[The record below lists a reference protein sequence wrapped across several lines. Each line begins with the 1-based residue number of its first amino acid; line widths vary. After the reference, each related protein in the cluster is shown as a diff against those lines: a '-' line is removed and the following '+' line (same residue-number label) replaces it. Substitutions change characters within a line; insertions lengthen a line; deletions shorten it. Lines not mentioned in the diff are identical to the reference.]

1 MSDNK
6 TRVVKLTSSFDEL
19 CATVTEMASSRIHE
33 VIGIKG
39 SFHLALTGGVA
50 GGVVSEQL
58 ISRWNAEPKKV
69 LGLHIWWSDERF
81 VEVGSGERNA
91 QTLLTHLRSDSG
103 VHIHHVLASDSGVSL
118 EVAASRYAFDLAGI
132 TMDLTLLGVGADG
145 HVASLFPGATYLEK
159 VGEVIAVSNAP
170 KSPPMRVSFSME
182 KINESASVWLLAAG
196 FNKRDAVAKIL
207 VDDTSIP
214 ATLVQGQEETLL
226 FVDRDSFAN
235 E

>member
-6 TRVVKLTSSFDEL
+6 TRVVKMTSSFDEL

-33 VIGIKG
+33 VIGLKG
-39 SFHLALTGGVA
+39 SFHLALTGGFA
-50 GGVVSEQL
+50 GGVINEQL
-58 ISRWNAEPKKV
+58 ISLWNAEPKKF
-69 LGLHIWWSDERF
+69 LGLHVWWGDERF
-81 VEVGSGERNA
+81 VAEASLERNA
-91 QTLLTHLRSDSG
+91 HVVLAELRTDSG
-103 VHIHHVLASDSGVSL
+103 IHIHHVLASDSGVSL

-132 TMDLTLLGVGADG
+132 TMDLTLLGVGTDG

-159 VGEVIAVSNAP
+159 VGEAIAVSNAP

-182 KINESASVWLLAAG
+182 KINESTSVWLLASG

-207 VDDTSIP
+207 FEDTSIP
-214 ATLVQGQEETLL
+214 ATLVHGQEETLL